1 VASTVKSDEYVKNE
15 EITVN
20 LLAFTPTLHNFI
32 KKLTLSLE
40 NPFFNVFSPCNTF

>member
-1 VASTVKSDEYVKNE
+1 VAPTVKSDEYVKNE

-32 KKLTLSLE
+32 KKNEFVAWKS
-40 NPFFNVFSPCNTF
+40 FF